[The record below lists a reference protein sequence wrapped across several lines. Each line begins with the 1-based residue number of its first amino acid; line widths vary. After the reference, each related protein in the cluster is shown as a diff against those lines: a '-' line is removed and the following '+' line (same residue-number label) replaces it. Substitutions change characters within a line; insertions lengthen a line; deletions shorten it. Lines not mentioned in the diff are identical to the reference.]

1 MEQFEIGVVG
11 GSLGGVQAARA
22 AAARGRRVLLCE
34 QSAWIGGQLTSQAVP
49 PDEHRWIERTGATR
63 SYLAYRRRVREYYK
77 NLPDASEALREKD
90 VFCPGNSWVSRV
102 AHEPRVAERLLM
114 EQLTPY
120 LENGSLTLR
129 LRTKA
134 LAARTEGNRVTLLTL
149 RELDTGREYTVGGA
163 YFLDATD
170 CGDLLPLTGTEYR
183 TGAES
188 AGQTGE
194 PHAPAQADPQDMQP
208 VTWVAALELDPE
220 GENWRITKPPLY
232 DAFAAM
238 GVSYDDNRLLSWYG
252 PDSKTRRKTQ
262 FAMFDGELPEH
273 PLGLWSY
280 RRIIDPRNYAT
291 PRKEVT
297 LLNWPQNDYSLGNL
311 YDTPEAS
318 LHRELARE
326 LTLCAVYWLQNDA
339 PRADGGRGYRVGLR
353 PDITGTEDG
362 LAMEPYIRESRRI
375 VARETVAE
383 QDISRSCRK
392 EAPRFADSVGVGHYA
407 VDVHMTTRSRTFF
420 YEPAWPFEIP
430 LGAMIPVRM
439 ENLLPACKNIGCT
452 HLTNGCYRLH
462 PVEWNIGEV
471 AGLLAAFCLERER
484 TPVQV
489 WQAHCGEFQALL
501 EENGV
506 QLHWEADILKE
517 CEEL

>member
-1 MEQFEIGVVG
+1 MNREFDIVVIG
-11 GSLGGVQAARA
+11 GSLGGVQAARSA
-22 AAARGRRVLLCE
+22 AQRGHKVFLCE
-34 QSAWIGGQLTSQAVP
+34 KSLWIGGQLTNQAVP
-49 PDEHRWIERTGATR
+49 PDEHPWIERTGATK

-77 NLPDASEALREKD
+77 ALPDAGAAMREKD
-90 VFCPGNSWVSRV
+90 CFCPGGSWVSRL
-102 AHEPRVAERLLM
+102 AHAPAVAEKLLM
-114 EQLTPY
+114 EQLQPC
-120 LENGSLTLR
+120 LESGNLTLK

-134 LAARTEGNRVTLLTL
+134 VSARTEGNQVTEVTL
-149 RELDTGREYTVGGA
+149 RELDTGAEYAVRGRF
-163 YFLDATD
+163 FLDATD

-188 AGQTGE
+188 FLETGE

-220 GENWRITKPPLY
+220 GEQWRIPKPPLY

-252 PDSKTRRKTQ
+252 PDSKTRKKTR
-262 FAMFDGELPEH
+262 FSMFDGELPEH

-280 RRIIDPRNYAT
+280 RRIVDPRNYT
-291 PRKEVT
+291 SPRKEVT

-311 YDTPEAS
+311 YDSPEAP
-318 LHRELARE
+318 LHRALARE

-339 PRADGGRGYRVGLR
+339 PRCDGGQGYRVGLR
-353 PDITGTEDG
+353 PDIMGTEDG

-375 VARETVAE
+375 AARETVRE
-383 QDISRSCRK
+383 QDISRTCRK

-407 VDVHMTTRSRTFF
+407 VDMHMTTRSRTFF

-462 PVEWNIGEV
+462 PVEWNVGEV
-471 AGLLAAFCLERER
+471 AGLLSAFCLERAL
-484 TPVQV
+484 TPAEV
-489 WQAHCGEFQALL
+489 WQTHCGEFQALL

-517 CEEL
+517 M